1 MMDSG
6 IHYSNV
12 PIARPRPIRLLF
24 VAEAPPGD
32 PATSPNYFY
41 NLDPSIP
48 SAWPARSF
56 FWGMMQGVG
65 LVAIGERTLP
75 EKSLLGKF
83 FANGFFLIDAIPKPI
98 RNKPSNFVV
107 DPETVMKT
115 LFPEID
121 RLRPQRVVFVCKST
135 RRVLRAY
142 REEPGHVMLLRDE
155 PLPYPGNGW
164 LTRPRTGDGF
174 HELFRRLWPPR

>member
-1 MMDSG
+1 MDSG

-41 NLDPSIP
+41 NLDQSIP

-65 LVAIGERTLP
+65 LVAIGDRTLP
-75 EKSLLGKF
+75 ETSLLEQF

-98 RNKPSNFVV
+98 ANKPSNFVV
-107 DPETVMKT
+107 EPGTVRTT

-121 RLRPQRVVFVCKST
+121 RLRPQHVVFVCRSN

-142 REEPGHVMLLRDE
+142 QEESGQPPLLWDE

-174 HELFRRLWPPR
+174 LELFRRIWPSP